1 MIAPFTSPVIA
12 NSIGD
17 TLTDN
22 LMLILVSAF
31 ISILLIAGLVILNQW
46 SKYSTRIKLD
56 QLEQNLEKLKRYAQ
70 VQKRKALRDSISMLK
85 PDEREHLY
93 RLWEDNSVISRKT
106 IFRLNELEDR
116 LRRSERGAELRWAES
131 KISEINDTERKL
143 FPESFPR
150 TGKNKRK

>member
-1 MIAPFTSPVIA
+1 MMDIFTSPIMAQSIA
-12 NSIGD
+12 T

-22 LMLILVSAF
+22 LMLILISAF
-31 ISILLIAGLVILNQW
+31 ISILLIAGLVVLNQW
-46 SKYSTRIKLD
+46 SKYSTRTKLD

-93 RLWEDNSVISRKT
+93 RLWEDNSVISRKA
-106 IFRLNELEDR
+106 IFKLNEMEDR

-131 KISEINDTERKL
+131 KISEISDTEKKL
-143 FPESFPR
+143 FPGSFPD
-150 TGKNKRK
+150 TGKKKRK